1 MVTVNRDLPKLRTRG
16 ITEANAIVGR
26 VRTAH
31 ITPIP
36 GQEWIYQQKEEE
48 ARAFLAGDY
57 SREFNFL
64 YAEARGDV
72 TATARRILNRANAVR
87 VALANLETHRMN
99 ALEAIADATTQPE
112 IDAALSTLS
121 SAVEHLEP

>member
-1 MVTVNRDLPKLRTRG
+1 MVTVNRDFQKLRTRG
-16 ITEANAIVGR
+16 VAEANAIVGR

-48 ARAFLAGDY
+48 ARAYLAGDH
-57 SREFNFL
+57 SRSFEFL

-72 TATARRILNRANAVR
+72 TGTAYRILNRASEVR
-87 VALANLETHRMN
+87 VALATLETHRMN
-99 ALEAIADATTQPE
+99 ALEAIAAATTQPQ